1 MSDTAHT
8 DERLIERIRAE
19 VAIGTSPGE
28 TLRII
33 KRMVEEDPTLLEAD
47 VARIAASASVP
58 MRRARH

>member
-19 VAIGTSPGE
+19 VAVGTSPGE

-47 VARIAASASVP
+47 VALIAASASVP
-58 MRRARH
+58 IRRARH